1 MQKHIGMQKVMWRL
15 SKGSSGSNWIV
26 AIVVAAVNPIVE
38 PSRGSTI
45 VAD

>member
-1 MQKHIGMQKVMWRL
+1 MWRL

-38 PSRGSTI
+38 PSTIGFI